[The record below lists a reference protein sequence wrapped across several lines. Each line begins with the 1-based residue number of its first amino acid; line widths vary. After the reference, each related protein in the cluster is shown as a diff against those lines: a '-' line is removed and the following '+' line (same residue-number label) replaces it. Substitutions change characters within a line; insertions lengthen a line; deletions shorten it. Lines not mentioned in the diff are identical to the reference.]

1 MSGGPGFNFN
11 SQPDLVASNAAA
23 IAQEVGCGIRK
34 YMESLDCLRGVS
46 FEQLINLSVAAF
58 RAARPPFDYGA
69 WYVMP
74 TTTTDEEVLG
84 SFGLWLHKLSEP
96 TREKLLHL
104 YPLEDCEHM
113 IIQSTWDIS
122 HHSTTELHS

>member
-34 YMESLDCLRGVS
+34 YMESLDCLR
-46 FEQLINLSVAAF
+46 
-58 RAARPPFDYGA
+58 DYGA